1 MTWMEK
7 HRLCPK
13 MLKDERLNLAT
24 WGYLEK
30 NCKRHFRYVDL
41 YMRSPTKKLHVLD
54 QLNATNN
61 CILIKPKES
70 PAWGLFDNAG
80 PVLYEIFNEPFGYS
94 DPQEWLGIRF
104 VTSWMYAL
112 SAKGPHWSKVQANH
126 FVSRKSDPGNMHPQ
140 VYNHPW
146 FNSSSCQDCPI
157 FFRGSIHIYSMVCPW
172 FNLAG
177 FPTNQSPRY
186 LHDMLQVI
194 HLAQLPLER
203 CILDGCGYADNVQ
216 AESMCIHWFL
226 GYIYINHQKD
236 RYLK

>member
-1 MTWMEK
+1 LYQQIRGRCKYGGVAVVHGGSPPLKTIGFGRSLCPAEWAKKTLKRVMTWMEK

-94 DPQEWLGIRF
+94 DPQE
-104 VTSWMYAL
+104 
-112 SAKGPHWSKVQANH
+112 
-126 FVSRKSDPGNMHPQ
+126 
-140 VYNHPW
+140 
-146 FNSSSCQDCPI
+146 
-157 FFRGSIHIYSMVCPW
+157 
-172 FNLAG
+172 
-177 FPTNQSPRY
+177 
-186 LHDMLQVI
+186 
-194 HLAQLPLER
+194 
-203 CILDGCGYADNVQ
+203 
-216 AESMCIHWFL
+216 
-226 GYIYINHQKD
+226 
-236 RYLK
+236 